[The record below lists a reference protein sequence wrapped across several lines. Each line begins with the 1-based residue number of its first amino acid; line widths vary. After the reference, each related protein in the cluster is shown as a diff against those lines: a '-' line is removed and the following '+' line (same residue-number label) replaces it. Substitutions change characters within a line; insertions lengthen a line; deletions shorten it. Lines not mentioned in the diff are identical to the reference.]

1 MSAELHSSYF
11 KAWTFFHKKIVQIYV
26 ILVIK
31 DELRD
36 KIIDYIGDIKSNVNL
51 LLLKK
56 SFFFF

>member
-1 MSAELHSSYF
+1 
-11 KAWTFFHKKIVQIYV
+11 
-26 ILVIK
+26 VIK

-56 SFFFF
+56 IFFFFSSVSDVLFSF